1 MALQK
6 WFIEARSHSIAINGP
21 ILLEKAPYE
30 VFFSSR
36 ILIKAHK
43 AYKPTFHILAIS
55 ILPNVDLPEVYTLKM
70 SS

>member
-6 WFIEARSHSIAINGP
+6 WFIEATSHSIAINDP

-36 ILIKAHK
+36 ILMREHK
-43 AYKPTFHILAIS
+43 AYKPTLHILAIS